1 MVYLYRQTKGT
12 EESKKYIWKEL
23 EQFKILTIQ
32 TENGEIKTE
41 DQTRRKL
48 SKNGEVCTQTER
60 KPTVFVILDC
70 RSRQY
75 IVGGERINIMKT
87 TKQIADEL
95 GIDKQRVYR
104 YIKKNHISE
113 ALQKNG
119 VMYYDDVAETNIKQ
133 AFDDKSVSNE
143 VHQKHIN
150 EAVIDTLLKQS
161 EMLQKELEMKN
172 KQIEKL
178 NEMLAESYKI
188 LNQEQQL
195 HAMAKQELKLLEVK
209 VEEQEQTKEQQK
221 KWWKFW
227 E

>member
-1 MVYLYRQTKGT
+1 
-12 EESKKYIWKEL
+12 
-23 EQFKILTIQ
+23 
-32 TENGEIKTE
+32 
-41 DQTRRKL
+41 
-48 SKNGEVCTQTER
+48 
-60 KPTVFVILDC
+60 
-70 RSRQY
+70 
-75 IVGGERINIMKT
+75 MKT

-113 ALQKNG
+113 ALRKNG

-133 AFDDKSVSNE
+133 AFDGKSVSNE

>member
-1 MVYLYRQTKGT
+1 
-12 EESKKYIWKEL
+12 
-23 EQFKILTIQ
+23 
-32 TENGEIKTE
+32 
-41 DQTRRKL
+41 
-48 SKNGEVCTQTER
+48 
-60 KPTVFVILDC
+60 
-70 RSRQY
+70 
-75 IVGGERINIMKT
+75 MKT

-95 GIDKQRVYR
+95 EIDKQRVYR

-119 VMYYDDVAETNIKQ
+119 VMYYDDVAETNIKR
-133 AFDDKSVSNE
+133 AFNDKSVSNE
-143 VHQKHIN
+143 AHQKHIN

-161 EMLQKELEMKN
+161 EMLRKELEIKN

-178 NEMLAESYKI
+178 NEMLADNYKL

-195 HAMAKQELKLLEVK
+195 HAMTKQELKLLEVK
-209 VEEQEQTKEQQK
+209 VEEQEQTKEQPK